1 MYTHR
6 SVRFILLFSLMFG
19 GVAVIL
25 AQEPGSRSGAIDFE
39 RSESF
44 IAKPLNSKNAADPPA
59 KSNPTQST
67 SAATPLSARGKLK
80 YSFRQAFA
88 DPAAYVG
95 PALGAFLTE
104 RRDVK
109 RPGKTSGDKFA
120 DGMSYYARGFATNT
134 SMTVF
139 GSGLYPILFK
149 QDPRYKPSHKHGFVA
164 RAAYAASR
172 TVVTDSDKG
181 AKQFN
186 ASYLLGNLTG
196 AGLANFYERDTV
208 RARNA
213 QSQPIA
219 FYRHVGVGPT
229 FATFGVSTALGAATN
244 IAFNEFDVLG
254 KLRKLLHK

>member
-1 MYTHR
+1 MNTHLFIR
-6 SVRFILLFSLMFG
+6 ATILLFFC
-19 GVAVIL
+19 VALVQ
-25 AQEPGSRSGAIDFE
+25 AQESGKRPFAIDLD
-39 RSESF
+39 RSESSV
-44 IAKPLNSKNAADPPA
+44 AEPASNESNAGPRHKANR
-59 KSNPTQST
+59 SQLT
-67 SAATPLSARGKLK
+67 SATTPLSARGKFNYAL
-80 YSFRQAFA
+80 RQAFA
-88 DPAAYVG
+88 DPAAYIG

-109 RPGKTSGDKFA
+109 RPGKTSGDKFT
-120 DGMSYYARGFATNT
+120 DGLSYYARGFATNT

-149 QDPRYKPSHKHGFVA
+149 QDPRYKPSNKHGFVA

-196 AGLANFYERDTV
+196 AGLANLYERDTV
-208 RARNA
+208 QARNA
-213 QSQPIA
+213 QGRPTA

-229 FATFGVSTALGAATN
+229 LATFGVSTALGAVTN
-244 IAFNEFDVLG
+244 IAFNEFDVIG